1 MKKIPLSFY
10 VLLIFLTLVLLSC
23 EELARQEQKET
34 KEKNEKIFRLE
45 GEHDL
50 VVKDSSLVYKRTDQE
65 DRYISK
71 KICFSWKK
79 DSLTTYSAYF
89 ETANYY
95 WNCPN
100 CCKVIIDSSESY
112 TKPTVKFVVRDHA
125 SLPRSIIFTGDGELQ
140 DYITNFVDHII
151 IKCHKKDTGLL
162 KLN

>member
-50 VVKDSSLVYKRTDQE
+50 VVKDSSLVYKRIDQE

-79 DSLTTYSAYF
+79 DSLTTYSG
-89 ETANYY
+89 
-95 WNCPN
+95 
-100 CCKVIIDSSESY
+100 I
-112 TKPTVKFVVRDHA
+112 
-125 SLPRSIIFTGDGELQ
+125 L
-140 DYITNFVDHII
+140 
-151 IKCHKKDTGLL
+151 
-162 KLN
+162 